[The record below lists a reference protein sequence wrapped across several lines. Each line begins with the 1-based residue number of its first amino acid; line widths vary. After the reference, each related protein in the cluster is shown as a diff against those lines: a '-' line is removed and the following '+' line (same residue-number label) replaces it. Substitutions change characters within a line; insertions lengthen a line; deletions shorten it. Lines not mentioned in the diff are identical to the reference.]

1 MIAAK
6 TDKPHP
12 KLPGTIYTVAKEV
25 EDAGGKS
32 LACVVDVRLVFF
44 LKSCDFS
51 FSSTNNLG

>member
-44 LKSCDFS
+44 S
-51 FSSTNNLG
+51 